1 MNAGLTIAVD
11 AMSGDHGAAVA
22 VPAAL
27 DVLSSTPD
35 LRLLIVGRG
44 EVVRPLVAGADP
56 ARCTVV
62 EASEVV
68 GMDERPQDAVRRKK
82 DSSMRVAID
91 LVKKGEAA
99 ACVSA
104 GNTGALLATARF
116 VLGMVPGIDRPAIV
130 SALPTAHGHTVM
142 LDLGANP
149 DCTAEHLVQFA
160 VMGSVIASDLHGIDR
175 PRIGL
180 LNIGEEA
187 IKGTDELR
195 EAHRRLAAAPVNYRG
210 FVEGNVIFSGEVDVV
225 VTDGFSGN
233 IALKTME
240 GVARFIGSVMR
251 EEFTSSPLRKL
262 GALAA
267 SPALRG
273 LKRRMTRAP
282 TTARAWWV
290 WPAWSSRAT
299 AARTARRSR
308 ARCVWRS
315 WRRARAFP
323 ARSAISWRA
332 SPLLG
337 PPAAH
342 PGHEVDA
349 TPLERR
355 GERAG
360 TARRSRAPRQ
370 RLAVAQEFLVRLD
383 LVAQLPEHQ
392 LDHHRVVEQAD
403 ARDVVRDDVLGIAD
417 VGQRGEHRTALA
429 VAELPV
435 RIGQHRVQ
443 GLELAEPLGDEVR
456 QRGALQCLNEF
467 RRRTEDLLVVG
478 DADRRPRT
486 LQFAPEMAQVAIG
499 ELDGDLVRHVFPP
512 RRGRLLSEPRHGQRG
527 RKDSTGTFQL
537 ECAELP

>member
-27 DVLSSTPD
+27 DVLSTTPD
-35 LRLLIVGRG
+35 LRLLIVGRRD
-44 EVVRPLVAGADP
+44 VVRPLVAGADP
-56 ARCTVV
+56 TRCTVV

-82 DSSMRVAID
+82 DSSMRVAIN

-104 GNTGALLATARF
+104 GNTGALLATSRF

-130 SALPTAHGHTVM
+130 SAVPAAHGHTVM

-180 LNIGEEA
+180 LNIGEEE

-195 EAHRRLAAAPVNYRG
+195 EAHRRLSAAPINFRG

-251 EEFTSSPLRKL
+251 EEFTASPLRKL

-273 LKRRMTRAP
+273 LKRRLDPGVYNGASMVGLAGVVIKSHGGADRAAFASAVRVAIVEARKGVPAQIGALMTSVA
-282 TTARAWWV
+282 
-290 WPAWSSRAT
+290 
-299 AARTARRSR
+299 
-308 ARCVWRS
+308 
-315 WRRARAFP
+315 
-323 ARSAISWRA
+323 
-332 SPLLG
+332 
-337 PPAAH
+337 
-342 PGHEVDA
+342 
-349 TPLERR
+349 
-355 GERAG
+355 
-360 TARRSRAPRQ
+360 APR
-370 RLAVAQEFLVRLD
+370 
-383 LVAQLPEHQ
+383 P
-392 LDHHRVVEQAD
+392 
-403 ARDVVRDDVLGIAD
+403 
-417 VGQRGEHRTALA
+417 
-429 VAELPV
+429 
-435 RIGQHRVQ
+435 
-443 GLELAEPLGDEVR
+443 
-456 QRGALQCLNEF
+456 
-467 RRRTEDLLVVG
+467 VG
-478 DADRRPRT
+478 DASGP
-486 LQFAPEMAQVAIG
+486 
-499 ELDGDLVRHVFPP
+499 
-512 RRGRLLSEPRHGQRG
+512 
-527 RKDSTGTFQL
+527 
-537 ECAELP
+537 